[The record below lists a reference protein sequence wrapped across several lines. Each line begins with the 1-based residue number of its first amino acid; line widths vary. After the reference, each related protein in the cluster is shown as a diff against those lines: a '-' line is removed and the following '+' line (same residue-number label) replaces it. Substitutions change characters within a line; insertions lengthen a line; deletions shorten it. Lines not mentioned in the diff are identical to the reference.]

1 MVELLLRHGAE
12 MDATAMNGGT
22 PLIRAIETS
31 SIDVVTYLI
40 ERGAKLQIE
49 NKKGKVE
56 QRVYSRGGAT
66 LARS

>member
-56 QRVYSRGGAT
+56 QGVYSRGGAT